1 MFKEMIVV
9 ENKIRVTLNINGT
22 VADITE
28 DIVDWS
34 SLELLQERDDT
45 SGVITTNS
53 FPVQVTGNAMSMLK
67 AEFEKDGL
75 YSSATILIYER
86 GDFNNEYSLIKSS
99 PVDFS
104 TYQEYD
110 NYVSVELSESDL
122 NDLINS
128 EGKTDYDIPVAELME
143 TKKWKYDRM
152 AFVNIGDYEI
162 ATDTKFSVG
171 DGTGNIMKY
180 IYIPMTSTNVE
191 VAPGVEVDFKGQ
203 SIGYDAGID
212 SQFKD
217 YFTESLYERDVT
229 LSVKLGDM
237 SIQGA
242 AVILRSGSDKPD
254 LRLRLYSYK
263 KNADNKDGDN
273 ISLIA
278 DNTISVSN
286 YQESVLSAAFTFSVN
301 VKATTYSVLLK
312 KGECLCFVITIN
324 GSPLA
329 FTDLKFWLT
338 SFSGIDVSFKEA
350 SPNVRLIDVVNPL
363 KLIQSYLDRMS
374 GVKNKYKAQIQWD
387 EGTNK
392 IMIVAAESIR
402 QLDNAQIHGSP
413 NDFFDWMKVLGY
425 EYGIDSNTLSFKK
438 RDLFFQ
444 SSLTAM
450 ELEENDVSDLIIQA
464 DNTYA
469 YTSVEIGYDKQD
481 YDSIN
486 GRCEAN
492 GTFTYTTGYIAKSD
506 NKLSLISPYRA
517 DAIGIE
523 LLCQETDKKTTDTDS
538 DNDIFFVDLL
548 EGTSNYTINGT
559 TQVQDTEIGLE
570 MFNGRLNPYY
580 LVKRNESLIGINAK
594 QLKFKSTDMSRNAL
608 IGNINPYQ
616 NVTVT
621 KQLFKPVLY
630 NFASGHNK
638 DMPETNKNGI
648 VKFNWH
654 GNVLRGFIKS
664 VRKNYVTEEETTWEL
679 WETN

>member
-1 MFKEMIVV
+1 MIVAD
-9 ENKIRVTLNINGT
+9 KIKVTMEIDGVVVDATN
-22 VADITE
+22 DIIE
-28 DIVDWS
+28 WD
-34 SLELLQERDDT
+34 SLEMLQERDET

-53 FPVQVTGNAMSMLK
+53 FPVKVRGNTMLMLK
-67 AEFEKDGL
+67 AAFEADGL
-75 YSSATILIYER
+75 YSSGSVSIYER
-86 GDFNNEYSLIKSS
+86 GDFDNEYTLIKSS
-99 PVDFS
+99 PIDFS

-110 NYVSVELSESDL
+110 SYISIELSESEL

-128 EGKTDYDIPVAELME
+128 EGKTDYDIPVSELKE
-143 TKKWKYDRM
+143 SKKWKYDRM

-171 DGTGNIMKY
+171 DGSGNIMKY

-217 YFTESLYERDVT
+217 YFTESLYERDII

-237 SIQGA
+237 TIQGA

-254 LRLRLYSYK
+254 LRLRLYGYK

-286 YQESVLSAAFTFSVN
+286 YQEAGLSAAFTFSVN
-301 VKATTYSVLLK
+301 VKATTYSVLLR

-402 QLDNAQIHGSP
+402 QLPNAQIHGSP

-425 EYGIDSNTLSFKK
+425 EYQINGNSLVFMRRDIFFTKLS
-438 RDLFFQ
+438 
-444 SSLTAM
+444 TAI
-450 ELEENDVSDLIIQA
+450 ELGEDEVSDLIIQA
-464 DNTYA
+464 DGTYA
-469 YTSVEIGYDKQD
+469 YTSVEIGYDKQE
-481 YDSIN
+481 YDSVN

-492 GTFTYTTGYIAKSD
+492 GTFTYTTGYIAKDD
-506 NKLSLISPYRA
+506 NKLSMISPYRA
-517 DAIGIE
+517 DSVGIE

-538 DNDIFFVDLL
+538 DNDIFFVDMA
-548 EGTSNYTINGT
+548 ENSSNYTISGT
-559 TQVQDTEIGLE
+559 TQIQDSEIGLT

-594 QLKFKSTDMSRNAL
+594 QLKFKSTDMSRNAK
-608 IGNINPYQ
+608 IGGINPYQ
-616 NVTVT
+616 DMTIT

-630 NFASGHNK
+630 NFAAGHHN
-638 DMPETNKNGI
+638 DMPSTKKDGL
-648 VKFNWH
+648 VKFKWH
-654 GNVLRGFIKS
+654 GEELSGFIKS
-664 VRKNYVTEEETTWEL
+664 IRKNYVTEEETTWEL
-679 WETN
+679 YKS